1 MDSRFIVKATAIG
14 LTAGFVGM
22 FLASGIA
29 HVYEDHKALHAIIDM
44 INANA
49 AKQNGPPPQVPR

>member
-1 MDSRFIVKATAIG
+1 MGKSIVKTMLLG
-14 LTAGFVGM
+14 
-22 FLASGIA
+22 LASGMVGVLLA
-29 HVYEDHKALHAIIDM
+29 LAVSHVYEDHKALHAIIDM